1 MLHDIL
7 AVFQVLLCISLIG
20 LILIQHGKG
29 ADVGAAFGSGASGTV
44 FGSHGSAS
52 FLTRITAV
60 LATLFFLNS
69 LTLAYFVGQRM
80 EKASV
85 VDQVRTPA
93 PTPPKP
99 SEVPSPSPSDLPP
112 VTTPVNPKTGSQT
125 PPVNTGTP
133 ATTPAAPVPAP
144 ATPSSTPAPAAPA
157 NTSTGTGT
165 PATPTA
171 PASTPT
177 PVAPTTTSTPAPA
190 APVPATPTSTPA
202 PVNTTPAPPAPN
214 K

>member
-60 LATLFFLNS
+60 LATLFFVNS
-69 LTLAYFVGQRM
+69 LTLAYFVGQRL

-85 VDQVRTPA
+85 IDQVRTPA

-99 SEVPSPSPSDLPP
+99 SEVPSPSSSDLPP
-112 VTTPVNPKTGSQT
+112 VTTPASQPTGSQT

-133 ATTPAAPVPAP
+133 APTAPATPVP
-144 ATPSSTPAPAAPA
+144 ATPSSTPAPAAPV
-157 NTSTGTGT
+157 NTSTGT
-165 PATPTA
+165 PATPAA
-171 PASTPT
+171 PASTTST
-177 PVAPTTTSTPAPA
+177 PVPVVPTTTSTPAPV
-190 APVPATPTSTPA
+190 APVTPTSTPA
-202 PVNTTPAPPAPN
+202 PVNTTPAPAVPN